1 MIFTR
6 GDGVTFIEMWKGG
19 EQVFYHMYHYGLEL
33 IMYYFSKR
41 ASHFFIGNIKQYP
54 LEMEKIMI
62 SLKKIFSKCGKRWE
76 EETEPVPPLQ
86 QEEKG
91 AVLSHF
97 IFNKHMYRGIS
108 QHSTALTVVFYFY
121 DQVNRERVG

>member
-1 MIFTR
+1 
-6 GDGVTFIEMWKGG
+6 
-19 EQVFYHMYHYGLEL
+19 
-33 IMYYFSKR
+33 
-41 ASHFFIGNIKQYP
+41 
-54 LEMEKIMI
+54 MI
-62 SLKKIFSKCGKRWE
+62 SLEKIFSKCGKRW

-97 IFNKHMYRGIS
+97 IFNKHMYMGNPHWGSLNI
-108 QHSTALTVVFYFY
+108 TALTVVFYFY